1 MRFLKCFGKYQDGTI
16 APDGLQENQV
26 LQNWIFLINSQNERL
41 HVSNTYAKA
50 DATDAI
56 ALPGCE
62 DCAHFIFG
70 RNVMIFVDLK
80 VSMTEGE
87 VNLPAYP
94 QRACQMY
101 RPGRAEAG
109 CRPKFDVTPS
119 LI

>member
-1 MRFLKCFGKYQDGTI
+1 MLFRS
-16 APDGLQENQV
+16 
-26 LQNWIFLINSQNERL
+26 NSQNECL

-87 VNLPAYP
+87 VNLPHI
-94 QRACQMY
+94 RN
-101 RPGRAEAG
+101 GRAKCTDQGEPRQDA
-109 CRPKFDVTPS
+109 DPS
-119 LI
+119 LTLRHL